1 MYDVELHIHNVIT
14 ESEIACKFDKKKNCI
29 KIQNTRI
36 QSMNS
41 NKEFWCHLL
50 RIKQEFTRT
59 NVDFIQIFAKSYVI
73 VV

>member
-1 MYDVELHIHNVIT
+1 MT
-14 ESEIACKFDKKKNCI
+14 ESETCKFDKTICI
-29 KIQNTRI
+29 QSQNTRI

-41 NKEFWCHLL
+41 NKECWCHLL
-50 RIKQEFTRT
+50 RIKQEFTRK